1 MRDRLLRLNLQHFAE
16 EGAGGADKADP
27 AATPEGQQQGGQD
40 PQNPSQ
46 EGGKTFTQ
54 DDVNSIAAREAKAAK
69 ENLLKQLGVEDF
81 KNAKEG
87 LAKFKEWQDSQKTEA
102 EKQAER
108 LQEFETQTQT
118 LSSENESLKAQISA
132 MKLGV
137 NADSVP
143 DVVALAKNY
152 VSDEMDLDA
161 AMQKVVEKYPHF
173 KGQQE
178 QSETPSWT
186 TETHKKQQLSELES
200 LEEEMKSAK
209 TLPERIALRNKITAL
224 KAKG

>member
-40 PQNPSQ
+40 PQNPSN
-46 EGGKTFTQ
+46 EEGKTFTQ
-54 DDVNSIAAREAKAAK
+54 EDVNSIAAREAKAAK

-108 LQEFETQTQT
+108 LQEFENQNQT
-118 LSSENESLKAQISA
+118 LSSENETLKAQISA
-132 MKLGV
+132 MQAGV
-137 NADSVP
+137 NADSVA
-143 DVVALAKNY
+143 DVVTLAKNL
-152 VSDEMDLDA
+152 VSDEMDMNA
-161 AMQKVVEKYPHF
+161 AIQKVVEKYPHF
-173 KGQQE
+173 KEQQQE
-178 QSETPSWT
+178 ETPKPQFT
-186 TETHKKQQLSELES
+186 NGEHKKQPSSELDAWAAAF
-200 LEEEMKSAK
+200 K
-209 TLPERIALRNKITAL
+209 
-224 KAKG
+224 

>member
-16 EGAGGADKADP
+16 EGAGGANNPDP

-40 PQNPSQ
+40 PQNSSQ

-54 DDVNSIAAREAKAAK
+54 EDVNSIAAREAKAAK

-152 VSDEMDLDA
+152 VSDEVDLDA
-161 AMQKVVEKYPHF
+161 AMQMVVEKYPHF